1 MYLTTNRNLSDY
13 FAKCFKR
20 CFREKLTVAMGF
32 LSYKH
37 KFREKVLQHHL
48 ILHITAS
55 TTSFHP
61 WQGLS
66 LELSLRDM
74 WVAGQQASLKRNLCT
89 TEQHKHISLCFP
101 PNSSKKVLCYFMR

>member
-66 LELSLRDM
+66 LELSLYAD
-74 WVAGQQASLKRNLCT
+74 VGKD
-89 TEQHKHISLCFP
+89 
-101 PNSSKKVLCYFMR
+101 